1 MFFVLTFCW
10 DAKYFDRTY
19 CDSEDANVQYTDD
32 EILKKADDD
41 WRHLVDSQPAFVDK
55 LNDIFNAVKNEL
67 LN

>member
-1 MFFVLTFCW
+1 M
-10 DAKYFDRTY
+10 
-19 CDSEDANVQYTDD
+19 QYTDD